1 MATAEGS
8 GGAAFPA
15 GGRTDSPAADAGG
28 SAAAY
33 TDHAVASETREVG
46 GDRPLTRGGPEGDGS
61 VSGRRLIWAALALVL
76 LLALGL
82 RLWGIRQGLPY
93 AYNSDEDAHFVPR
106 AIGMLTLGW
115 NPHYFANPPAYT
127 DLLRLVFAAWFGGRA
142 GVSHTF
148 AVNPTAVFTLAR
160 VCAALLGTL
169 AVWLLYIAGAR
180 LFDRGV
186 ALLAAALE
194 AVAFLPVFYS
204 HLALNDVPTLA
215 PLTLSLL
222 GTAGVLRKGRARD
235 YVLAGVGLGFGC
247 ATKYTAGIVLLAL
260 LAAAA
265 AQYLAPTPRRFA
277 VMDGG
282 AAADGESTG
291 GLAAEGEGTGGL
303 AAAPAGTPRTLP
315 AGRPVVVGLALAGA
329 AALVAF
335 LVADPYSVL
344 DFHAF
349 EQGLAHQ
356 SSLSGEAQGKLGAP
370 RESGLVY
377 YLWVLT
383 WGLGWVPALAA
394 LAGAV
399 LVWWR
404 EHRLGWVLVP
414 APLLYLLFMGSEG
427 RYFGRWLL
435 PIFPILSLLAAFAA
449 LQCARALAR
458 AVQGTIEKEGPD
470 RSRGTRAF
478 GAGRFGDASE
488 ASVSLI
494 GPRFGQPA
502 FGRLRHPLSEKRDP
516 PAEPARPA
524 EPIQTNAAPPRARIV
539 LVAFT
544 ALAVLALCAQ
554 GVVYSV
560 HSGLVLARAD
570 TRSLARVWMVA
581 HVPVGAKVVVEPIV
595 PDEWV
600 QDVGHPTLS
609 VADGDRWLKYHSLLS
624 RIGPTGALL
633 RGEGHAVT
641 LENYELTLAPSLI
654 PFYEREGY
662 CWVLSGSAES
672 GRAFADPA
680 RAPLAVA
687 YYRALARAGEVV
699 YHVSPYR
706 SGARPVAFNF
716 DSSFDYYPLA
726 YARPGPEVTVYRL
739 RGGRCAR
746 G

>member
-1 MATAEGS
+1 M
-8 GGAAFPA
+8 
-15 GGRTDSPAADAGG
+15 
-28 SAAAY
+28 
-33 TDHAVASETREVG
+33 
-46 GDRPLTRGGPEGDGS
+46 
-61 VSGRRLIWAALALVL
+61 WAALALVL

-93 AYNSDEDAHFVPR
+93 VYNSDEDAHFVPR

-148 AVNPTAVFTLAR
+148 AVDPTAVFTLAR

-235 YVLAGVGLGFGC
+235 YLLAGVGLGFGC

-265 AQYLAPTPRRFA
+265 AQYLAPTPRRVA
-277 VMDGG
+277 VARGK
-282 AAADGESTG
+282 AAADGE
-291 GLAAEGEGTGGL
+291 GTGGR
-303 AAAPAGTPRTLP
+303 AAAAAGTQRSLP
-315 AGRPVVVGLALAGA
+315 AGRPVVVGLALAGG

-335 LVADPYSVL
+335 LIADPYSVL

-370 RESGLVY
+370 RESGIVY
-377 YLWVLT
+377 YLWTLT
-383 WGLGWVPALAA
+383 WGLGWVPAIAA

-399 LVWWR
+399 MVWWR
-404 EHRLGWVLVP
+404 ERKLGWVLVP

-435 PIFPILSLLAAFAA
+435 PIFPILCLLAAFAA
-449 LQCARALAR
+449 LQCARALAL
-458 AVQGTIEKEGPD
+458 AVQGLIEK
-470 RSRGTRAF
+470 RA
-478 GAGRFGDASE
+478 
-488 ASVSLI
+488 
-494 GPRFGQPA
+494 
-502 FGRLRHPLSEKRDP
+502 H
-516 PAEPARPA
+516 PAEPAPPAELIQINAPPARSRPKPGDTRRSPFRPA
-524 EPIQTNAAPPRARIV
+524 

-544 ALAVLALCAQ
+544 TLAVLALCLQ

-560 HSGLVLARAD
+560 HSGLVLSRAD
-570 TRSLARVWMVA
+570 TRALARAWMVA
-581 HVPVGAKVVVEPIV
+581 HVPVGAKVVVEPLV

-609 VADGDRWLKYHSLLS
+609 VPDGDRWLKYHSLHS
-624 RIGPTGALL
+624 VISPSGALVS
-633 RGEGHAVT
+633 GEGHVVS

-699 YHVSPYR
+699 YRASPYR
-706 SGARPVAFNF
+706 AGARPVAFNF
-716 DSSFDYYPLA
+716 DWSFDYYPLS
-726 YARPGPEVTVYRL
+726 YHRPGPEVVVYRL
-739 RGGRCAR
+739 RGGRCAH